1 MKGSIIVLLFF
12 VAGCILGVMGWLP
25 FDLKQSNLTM
35 YILYALMLQVGLSIG
50 SSKDL
55 KYIISDIRLKYLLIP
70 LATICGTLL
79 FSALASLLISL
90 EHIRLY
96 GCRKRICLLFALVH
110 PDYSVQRSFYRTST
124 CYRIRNNRIAV

>member
-1 MKGSIIVLLFF
+1 
-12 VAGCILGVMGWLP
+12 
-25 FDLKQSNLTM
+25 M
-35 YILYALMLQVGLSIG
+35 YILYALMLQVGLKIG

-79 FSALASLLISL
+79 FSALASLLISRWSS
-90 EHIRLY
+90 IPLY

-110 PDYSVQRSFYRTST
+110 PDYSVQEASIGLQLATELGT
-124 CYRIRNNRIAV
+124 IALLSSIP

>member
-79 FSALASLLISL
+79 FSALASLLISRWS
-90 EHIRLY
+90 IFDCMAV
-96 GCRKRICLLFALVH
+96 GSGFCLLFALVH

-124 CYRIRNNRIAV
+124 CYRI